1 MSNESRRLVKYFNE
15 MNEQQKNSLLDYA
28 RYLRQQNSPGSP
40 STEQQKHQPLESP
53 RPENENVVNAIKR
66 LRVSYFMLNT
76 DVLLNESSALM
87 AQFMIQ
93 GRDAKEV
100 IDDLEILFENQ
111 YQKYLQS

>member
-28 RYLRQQNSPGSP
+28 RYLGQQNSTGSP
-40 STEQQKHQPLESP
+40 SAEQQKHKPLESP

-66 LRVSYFMLNT
+66 LRASYFMLNT

-111 YQKYLQS
+111 YQKYRQT